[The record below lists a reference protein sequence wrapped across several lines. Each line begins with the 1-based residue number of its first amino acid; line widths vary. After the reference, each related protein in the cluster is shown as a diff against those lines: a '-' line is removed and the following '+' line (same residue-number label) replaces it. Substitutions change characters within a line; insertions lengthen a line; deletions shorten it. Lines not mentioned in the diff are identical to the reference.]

1 MVRQAN
7 INDIDKINDMFL
19 NVVLW
24 MKENKLKQW
33 RFRDLDWGKIPFNIT
48 DFYIC
53 FDPKSTAVGFLI
65 LSPLDINNIWN
76 EWEFSN
82 SLYVY
87 KLAVKRE
94 YAKQGFSTELLNFS
108 KDFAKQKNYSNL
120 CLYCQTKR
128 LKLRDFYERNGFVF
142 AGQHTIKGETDTS
155 SFYVCK
161 IN

>member
-1 MVRQAN
+1 MVRQASIDDVHI
-7 INDIDKINDMFL
+7 INDIFL

-24 MKENKLKQW
+24 MKRNKLKQW
-33 RFRDLDWGKIPFNIT
+33 RYHDLDWENIPFNIT

-53 FDPKSTAVGFLI
+53 FDNENTAVGFLI
-65 LSPLDINNIWN
+65 LSPTDINNIWN
-76 EWEFSN
+76 EWGFSN

-94 YAKQGFSTELLNFS
+94 RAKQGFSSELISFS
-108 KDFAKQKNYSNL
+108 KEFAREKHYNNL

-128 LKLRDFYERNGFVF
+128 LKLRDFYEHNGFVLV
-142 AGQHTIKGETDTS
+142 GQQAIKNEIDIS

-161 IN
+161 IS

>member
-7 INDIDKINDMFL
+7 IDDIDTINDIFL

-33 RFRDLDWGKIPFNIT
+33 RFRDLDWEKIPFDIS

-53 FDPKSTAVGFLI
+53 FDQKSTAVGFLI
-65 LSPLDINNIWN
+65 LSPADINNIWN
-76 EWEFSN
+76 EWGFST

-94 YAKQGFSTELLNFS
+94 HAKQGFSAELISFS
-108 KDFAKQKNYSNL
+108 KDFARKKHYNNL

-128 LKLRDFYERNGFVF
+128 LKLRDFYERNGFAFV
-142 AGQHTIKGETDTS
+142 GQRTIKGETDTS
-155 SFYVCK
+155 SFFVYK
-161 IN
+161 ID